1 LPCNTLTVDNGK
13 EFAAHIAITAELKA
27 QVFFAHPHCPWERP
41 TNENTNGLLRQFFPK
56 YTSFLAVTQ
65 EHLDHDI
72 YLLNN
77 RPRKCL
83 DWETPYQAFAEELL
97 HLV

>member
-1 LPCNTLTVDNGK
+1 
-13 EFAAHIAITAELKA
+13 
-27 QVFFAHPHCPWERP
+27 
-41 TNENTNGLLRQFFPK
+41 
-56 YTSFLAVTQ
+56 VTQ
-65 EHLDHDI
+65 EDLDHAI

-83 DWETPYQAFAEELL
+83 DWKTPYQAFAEELL